1 MLNVCFRNLETG
13 GKQEKK
19 NKRSSGLSD
28 EQEIDFKLILMYCIL
43 LGVLKLFL
51 KTFGISSSGK
61 KWK

>member
-13 GKQEKK
+13 EKQEK
-19 NKRSSGLSD
+19 KRSSGLSD
-28 EQEIDFKLILMYCIL
+28 ELEIDFKLILMHCIL